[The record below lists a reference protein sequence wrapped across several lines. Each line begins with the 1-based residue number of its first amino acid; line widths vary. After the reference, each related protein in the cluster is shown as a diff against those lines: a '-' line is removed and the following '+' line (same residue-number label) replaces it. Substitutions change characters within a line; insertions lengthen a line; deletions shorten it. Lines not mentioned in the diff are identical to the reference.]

1 MAAKKKNRFIARAER
16 ERRQSRVLTI
26 TMSFVGVVV
35 AILVGIGM
43 YQEYVVQPNLAA
55 ITVNGNEISITEY
68 RGEFLLS
75 RSQQQRGE
83 EQDLFTIAESVT
95 SRLTSMM
102 LVEQEMQSRGIFISE
117 DEVQD
122 AIYKMFGFDPDA
134 SVDDASIATD
144 GADEDDTLTPLPT
157 PTAYTRAMFDEN
169 FQNLLAGLDEFGADE
184 AAIRGTL
191 RRELY
196 MEAFIDSIRADI
208 PVIMDQVQ
216 ANHIMIADE
225 ETALEIITRLEAG
238 DEWAMLVN
246 EYSLDEGSKENDGS
260 LGWFHYE
267 HMVSAFADN
276 AFADTAFATPIGEI
290 SAPVQTNF
298 GWHIIQVVA
307 HEERVMDP
315 AIMENEVWTA
325 YNQWISQALQ
335 DAEISVE
342 TEMIQEMI
350 RDEFPNY
357 QG

>member
-1 MAAKKKNRFIARAER
+1 MAVKKNIPRKNRFIARAER

-55 ITVNGNEISITEY
+55 ITVNGNEISIAEY

-75 RSQQQRGE
+75 RSQQQSGE

-102 LVEQEMQSRGIFISE
+102 LVEQEMQSRGVIISE

-134 SVDDASIATD
+134 STDDASIVTD
-144 GADEDDTLTPLPT
+144 GADADDTLTPLPT

-169 FQNLLAGLDEFGADE
+169 YQNLLADLGEYGADE
-184 AAIRGTL
+184 AAIRATL

-196 MEAFIDSIRADI
+196 MDAFTDSIRADF
-208 PVIMDQVQ
+208 PVILDQVQ
-216 ANHIMIADE
+216 ANHILIADE

-238 DEWAMLVN
+238 DEWVLLVT
-246 EYSLDEGSKENDGS
+246 EYSLDEGSKEKDGS
-260 LGWFHYE
+260 LGWFHHE
-267 HMVSAFADN
+267 RMVPAFADA
-276 AFADTAFATPIGEI
+276 AFDTPVGEI
-290 SAPVQTNF
+290 SAPVQTDF

-307 HEERVMDP
+307 HEERAMDP
-315 AIMENEVWTA
+315 GILENEVWTA
-325 YNQWISQALQ
+325 YSQWISQALQ
-335 DAEISVE
+335 DAEISVD
-342 TEMIQEMI
+342 TEMIQAMI
-350 RDEFPNY
+350 RDKFPNY